1 MLGLQT
7 LLNPPD
13 QVYRATG
20 GVDSSHFWLRSR
32 DVGIGDGYLHLK
44 SGVGPGSRYRPEAG
58 RGVSHEGWVR
68 RLSNFGS
75 FLLETV
81 TLTYRKEDSRPCTVS

>member
-7 LLNPPD
+7 LLNPVD
-13 QVYRATG
+13 QVYRATD

-32 DVGIGDGYLHLK
+32 DVGIDDGHLHLK
-44 SGVGPGSRYRPEAG
+44 SGVGPGAWYRPEAS
-58 RGVSHEGWVR
+58 RGVSHEGR
-68 RLSNFGS
+68 IRGPFNFGS

-81 TLTYRKEDSRPCTVS
+81 L